1 MRKIILKNEDWKH
14 FTRHLEKIANFLE
27 SYLQSEQILGQT
39 ELGELEEHS
48 PSKTYVAVNTLEKW
62 QMHWDVVK
70 YVFAFGLRE
79 RRGPYVEL
87 GAPVQNTKCFKTKLW
102 WLFYHQ
108 RGGDDKWE
116 LQNCPRPKHL
126 DTDNVCSTDDFFSPP
141 NFRSAHV
148 LFLSPFN
155 FQMSMALPIRT
166 RPSFSQSVSPIRK
179 LP

>member
-1 MRKIILKNEDWKH
+1 MRETQEGPKEKSLAQSGNR
-14 FTRHLEKIANFLE
+14 TRKLCGRTALAGRADGGGREPGRLSSPRPARA
-27 SYLQSEQILGQT
+27 LGQG
-39 ELGELEEHS
+39 LGEAPGPGFGWPTRAS
-48 PSKTYVAVNTLEKW
+48 P
-62 QMHWDVVK
+62 
-70 YVFAFGLRE
+70 E
-79 RRGPYVEL
+79 R
-87 GAPVQNTKCFKTKLW
+87 
-102 WLFYHQ
+102 
-108 RGGDDKWE
+108 GDDKWE